1 VERHGVV
8 ITYGDITA
16 RKRDVEKLRESE
28 ERFHAMFEKHDA
40 VMLLIEPRTGAIH
53 DANQSAIKFYGYPKP
68 KLCKMNINDINTLS
82 PEQVTLERQK
92 ALNEDRNYLIFRHK
106 LANGEERSVEV
117 HSSPIHF
124 QDEPMLF
131 SIIHDITARKKA
143 EDEIQARLRLRQYAE
158 SLTLDE
164 LLQMTLDEAEA
175 LTGSQIGF
183 AHFLE
188 ADQKTLDLQMWSTNT
203 LKNMCSAE
211 GKGQHYPIDQAGV
224 WVDCIYARAPMI
236 HNDYASLPHRKGMP
250 PGHAPV
256 TRELVVPVMQG
267 NLIVAIF
274 GVGNKPSDYTDDDV
288 EAVLQLANLTWDIV
302 LRKRAEEA
310 LKVSER
316 KHRML
321 HESMI
326 DGFVKIDMS
335 GKIQEYNQVFR
346 DMLGYSE
353 TELVCLTY
361 VDITPEK
368 WHAFELEIVENQI
381 VKRGY
386 SDIYEKEYRRKDG
399 TIFPVELRVVLLRDE
414 QDKLTGMWAIVRD
427 ITKRKQAD
435 DTLETAYA
443 ELKESL
449 IREKQLAHTDM
460 LTGVNNRRNLYA
472 IAAHELDIA
481 IRYQQPLS
489 IMMFDLDQ
497 FKKVNDT
504 FGHTVGDQV
513 LVQVTQAACAEL
525 RSADAIG
532 RYGGEEF
539 VILLPVTSALQAYPL
554 AERIRERVAAI
565 RVPTPIGDA
574 AVTLSIG
581 IVEMVQTPTPGE
593 SLDDMIR
600 RADQAMYAAKQ
611 AGRNCTVVFDGEGI
625 RKKPD

>member
-1 VERHGVV
+1 
-8 ITYGDITA
+8 
-16 RKRDVEKLRESE
+16 
-28 ERFHAMFEKHDA
+28 
-40 VMLLIEPRTGAIH
+40 
-53 DANQSAIKFYGYPKP
+53 
-68 KLCKMNINDINTLS
+68 
-82 PEQVTLERQK
+82 
-92 ALNEDRNYLIFRHK
+92 
-106 LANGEERSVEV
+106 
-117 HSSPIHF
+117 
-124 QDEPMLF
+124 
-131 SIIHDITARKKA
+131 
-143 EDEIQARLRLRQYAE
+143 
-158 SLTLDE
+158 
-164 LLQMTLDEAEA
+164 
-175 LTGSQIGF
+175 
-183 AHFLE
+183 
-188 ADQKTLDLQMWSTNT
+188 
-203 LKNMCSAE
+203 
-211 GKGQHYPIDQAGV
+211 
-224 WVDCIYARAPMI
+224 MI

-274 GVGNKPSDYTDDDV
+274 GVGNKPSDYTDGDV

-361 VDITPEK
+361 MDITPEK
-368 WHAFELEIVENQI
+368 WHAFELEIVQNQI

-399 TIFPVELRVVLLRDE
+399 TIFPVELRTVLLNNE
-414 QDKLTGMWAIVRD
+414 QGKPEGMWAIVRD

-435 DTLETAYA
+435 EALETAYA

-581 IVEMVQTPTPGE
+581 IVEMIQTPTPGE

-611 AGRNCTVVFDGEGI
+611 AGRNRVNQA
-625 RKKPD
+625 

>member
-1 VERHGVV
+1 
-8 ITYGDITA
+8 
-16 RKRDVEKLRESE
+16 
-28 ERFHAMFEKHDA
+28 
-40 VMLLIEPRTGAIH
+40 
-53 DANQSAIKFYGYPKP
+53 
-68 KLCKMNINDINTLS
+68 
-82 PEQVTLERQK
+82 
-92 ALNEDRNYLIFRHK
+92 
-106 LANGEERSVEV
+106 
-117 HSSPIHF
+117 
-124 QDEPMLF
+124 
-131 SIIHDITARKKA
+131 
-143 EDEIQARLRLRQYAE
+143 
-158 SLTLDE
+158 
-164 LLQMTLDEAEA
+164 
-175 LTGSQIGF
+175 
-183 AHFLE
+183 
-188 ADQKTLDLQMWSTNT
+188 
-203 LKNMCSAE
+203 
-211 GKGQHYPIDQAGV
+211 
-224 WVDCIYARAPMI
+224 MI

-256 TRELVVPVMQG
+256 IRELVVPVMQG
-267 NLIVAIF
+267 DLIVAIF

-302 LRKRAEEA
+302 LRKRAEAA
-310 LKVSER
+310 LTVSER
-316 KHRML
+316 KYRTL

-326 DGFVKIDMS
+326 DGFASTDMN
-335 GKIQEYNQVFR
+335 GKIMDYNPAYR

-353 TELVCLTY
+353 AELASLTY
-361 VDITPEK
+361 MDITPEK
-368 WHAFELEIVENQI
+368 WHAFEFGIVEGQ
-381 VKRGY
+381 VRKQGY
-386 SDIYEKEYRRKDG
+386 SDIYEKEYIRKDG
-399 TIFPVELRVVLLRDE
+399 GIIPVELRAVLMRDE
-414 QDKLTGMWAIVRD
+414 LGKPVGMWAIVRD
-427 ITKRKQAD
+427 ITQRKQAD
-435 DTLETAYA
+435 EALETAYA

-581 IVEMVQTPTPGE
+581 IIEMIQTPTPGE

-600 RADQAMYAAKQ
+600 RADLAMYAAKE
-611 AGRNCTVVFDGEGI
+611 AGRNCSMVFDMNGI